1 MRKHLLP
8 WIFIIAVAIGWY
20 IVWPHLPEQI
30 PRHYNASGEVDG
42 YFSKVEAT
50 FVSIGSMILFYVIW
64 IFIGK
69 IDLTKGNY
77 KQHAKVLSMTN
88 HAILFVVFGCNI
100 FALLAS
106 SGYIVSGSIAFNFG
120 LGTIFLVVGNYM
132 QQTKPNGFVGI
143 RMYWTLENPEVWR
156 KTHRFASRVFVIGA
170 IFMYVAA
177 VFPDPINMF
186 SAIGTI
192 LLCIIISTI
201 KSYSIYKKE
210 IGLGGKY

>member
-1 MRKHLLP
+1 MKKYLFP

-20 IVWPHLPEQI
+20 IAWPYLPEQI
-30 PRHYNASGEVDG
+30 PRHYNISGEVDG
-42 YFSKVEAT
+42 YFSKVEAAS
-50 FVSIGSMILFYVIW
+50 VSIGSMILFYIIW
-64 IFIGK
+64 IFMGR
-69 IDLTKGNY
+69 IDLTKGNH
-77 KQHAKVLSMTN
+77 KQHAKALSMTN

-100 FALLAS
+100 FAVLAS

-156 KTHRFASRVFVIGA
+156 KTHRFASKVFVIGA
-170 IFMYVAA
+170 MFMYVAA

-186 SAIGTI
+186 SAVGTI
-192 LLCIIISTI
+192 LLCVIISTI
-201 KSYSIYKKE
+201 KSYSIYKEE
-210 IGLGGKY
+210 IRI